1 MKLSDELERAKQ
13 ELAEVEAQVLRLEK
27 EEKQD
32 AAATTIQSGARMR
45 RAKLEVERQKLAMI
59 QQQQEVERRE
69 QELNAHTE
77 TMKGKEAARDEYRQ
91 KRLSEQQDRR
101 EALLNKKMAERKGNL
116 MRGGATVGFI
126 SCISC
131 PWVAFCQGLL
141 LFVRGYYFLSG
152 TTQLCTVC
160 QGHIYKYLTVNSTH
174 LSRSFRSLQ
183 GGAVVVGRDPDQ
195 PVEHR

>member
-1 MKLSDELERAKQ
+1 MTVKLSDELERAKQ

-45 RAKLEVERQKLAMI
+45 RAKLEVERQKLALI

-77 TMKGKEAARDEYRQ
+77 TMKGKEAARDDYRQ

-101 EALLNKKMAERKGNL
+101 EALLNKKMAERKGNTREHCGCFVRDCVCL
-116 MRGGATVGFI
+116 LRGNILPESIV
-126 SCISC
+126 
-131 PWVAFCQGLL
+131 CQGL
-141 LFVRGYYFLSG
+141 
-152 TTQLCTVC
+152 
-160 QGHIYKYLTVNSTH
+160 
-174 LSRSFRSLQ
+174 
-183 GGAVVVGRDPDQ
+183 
-195 PVEHR
+195 

>member
-45 RAKLEVERQKLAMI
+45 RAKLEVERQKLALI

-77 TMKGKEAARDEYRQ
+77 TMKGKEAARDDYRQ

-101 EALLNKKMAERKGNL
+101 EALLNKKMAERKGNTREHCGCFVRDCACL
-116 MRGGATVGFI
+116 LGAI
-126 SCISC
+126 Y
-131 PWVAFCQGLL
+131 CQRL
-141 LFVRGYYFLSG
+141 LFVRDCYCFVRDCCLS
-152 TTQLCTVC
+152 
-160 QGHIYKYLTVNSTH
+160 
-174 LSRSFRSLQ
+174 
-183 GGAVVVGRDPDQ
+183 
-195 PVEHR
+195 

>member
-101 EALLNKKMAERKGNL
+101 EALLNKKMAEKLELWVKAGGHLIALQQAATWVEDNLQQKGNDKDTSQSAESKSEKNL
-116 MRGGATVGFI
+116 TTAT
-126 SCISC
+126 
-131 PWVAFCQGLL
+131 WQ
-141 LFVRGYYFLSG
+141 
-152 TTQLCTVC
+152 
-160 QGHIYKYLTVNSTH
+160 
-174 LSRSFRSLQ
+174 
-183 GGAVVVGRDPDQ
+183 
-195 PVEHR
+195 

>member
-45 RAKLEVERQKLAMI
+45 RAKLEVERQKLALI

-77 TMKGKEAARDEYRQ
+77 TMKGKEAARDDYRQ

-101 EALLNKKMAERKGNL
+101 EALLNKKMAERKGNTREHCGCFVRDCVCL
-116 MRGGATVGFI
+116 LRGNILPESIV
-126 SCISC
+126 
-131 PWVAFCQGLL
+131 CQGL
-141 LFVRGYYFLSG
+141 
-152 TTQLCTVC
+152 
-160 QGHIYKYLTVNSTH
+160 
-174 LSRSFRSLQ
+174 
-183 GGAVVVGRDPDQ
+183 
-195 PVEHR
+195 

>member
-1 MKLSDELERAKQ
+1 MLFLCCFFCCFFVVSFVVSLLFFFLFFFFFFFFLLLFQVTVKLSDELERAKQ

-77 TMKGKEAARDEYRQ
+77 IMKGKEAARDEYRQ

-116 MRGGATVGFI
+116 MRGGATVG
-126 SCISC
+126 
-131 PWVAFCQGLL
+131 
-141 LFVRGYYFLSG
+141 
-152 TTQLCTVC
+152 LC
-160 QGHIYKYLTVNSTH
+160 
-174 LSRSFRSLQ
+174 
-183 GGAVVVGRDPDQ
+183 
-195 PVEHR
+195 

>member
-45 RAKLEVERQKLAMI
+45 RAKLEVERQKLALI

-77 TMKGKEAARDEYRQ
+77 TMKGKEAARDDYRQ

-101 EALLNKKMAERKGNL
+101 EALLNKKMAERKGNTREHCGCFVRDCVCL
-116 MRGGATVGFI
+116 LGAI
-126 SCISC
+126 Y
-131 PWVAFCQGLL
+131 CQRL
-141 LFVRGYYFLSG
+141 LFVRDCYCFVRDCCLS
-152 TTQLCTVC
+152 
-160 QGHIYKYLTVNSTH
+160 
-174 LSRSFRSLQ
+174 
-183 GGAVVVGRDPDQ
+183 
-195 PVEHR
+195 

>member
-1 MKLSDELERAKQ
+1 MTVKLSDELERAKQ

-45 RAKLEVERQKLAMI
+45 RAKLEVERQKLALI

-77 TMKGKEAARDEYRQ
+77 TMKGKEAARDDYRQ

-101 EALLNKKMAERKGNL
+101 EALLNKKMAERKGNTREHCGCFVRDCVCL
-116 MRGGATVGFI
+116 LGGNILPESIV
-126 SCISC
+126 
-131 PWVAFCQGLL
+131 CQGL
-141 LFVRGYYFLSG
+141 
-152 TTQLCTVC
+152 
-160 QGHIYKYLTVNSTH
+160 
-174 LSRSFRSLQ
+174 
-183 GGAVVVGRDPDQ
+183 
-195 PVEHR
+195 